1 MGPVFWI
8 FRQYFLRDFRN
19 RFTIFWT
26 LVFPVL
32 LMSIMILI
40 FGNLGEGT
48 GINIRAGIVD
58 EDLGT
63 FSQIV
68 VDVFQEIAAE
78 EESWLELSA
87 VEKEGLDAELA
98 KLRQGERHA
107 VLHLKKGFTEDIY
120 LGVMEQRILPGEVSV
135 QAKVAIYGKSQS
147 QSSEIAVSALTQV
160 LQAINREISIRSD
173 LIARDELV
181 DLSFAYVE
189 VGEETGQPFSYVDYI
204 VPGIMLMAFLS
215 TGISAVVEG
224 ITSLRDRG
232 ILKRYFATPISTFQY
247 SSGLVLYNLCL
258 ALLQVLLIYSFGR
271 FVFGTEINPFK
282 LEPLMYLIYS
292 IIVLMGFGLFMAAI
306 SRTANAANS
315 LINIVFYPMMF
326 LGGLF
331 FPLTELPL
339 FLQIITAVNPVTYLI
354 NGLRDSLGVFVSPT
368 SAFLNIMV
376 PMVWLLFCIYI
387 GVRRFRWD

>member
-78 EESWLELSA
+78 EESWLDLSA

-98 KLRQGERHA
+98 KLRRGERHA

-181 DLSFAYVE
+181 DLAFAYVE